1 VALSKETTLAFEN
14 ARKEM
19 MTSAEKMRKEMVG
32 SAEKMKD
39 SFRPTRSSKT

>member
-1 VALSKETTLAFEN
+1 MTSAEKM
-14 ARKEM
+14 RKEM
-19 MTSAEKMRKEMVG
+19 VGSAEKMRKEMVG